1 MTKIEEAAAAL
12 RTHDGF
18 LLLTHLR
25 PDGDTLC
32 SAAALCSALRR
43 MGKTAA
49 LYPNSEITETYAAF
63 TAPYLAAQVTGDEYV
78 VSVDVAGQEMFPIGF
93 AGTADLCIDHHPS
106 NPGFAPVSLICPE
119 KASCGEIVMEVIEAL
134 CGNLTKEE
142 ANLLYVAISTDTGCF
157 CYANTTADTLR
168 AAAHVIDCGAEN
180 HPTNKL
186 LFRSFSFARLKLEGM
201 VFATLRSYRENKI
214 NVAVITLKM
223 MEESG
228 ATENDCD
235 DLASLAGKVRGSVV
249 AITVRELEPGRSKAS
264 VRTNEQVDA
273 SAICGALG
281 GGGHKMASGCTV
293 DVGPEELADL
303 LLQEVEKVWPA

>member
-1 MTKIEEAAAAL
+1 MATIPDVAAAL
-12 RTHDGF
+12 RAHDGF
-18 LLLTHLR
+18 LILTHVR

-43 MGKTAA
+43 IGKTAA
-49 LYPNSEITETYAAF
+49 LYPNSEITENYVDYTS
-63 TAPYLAAQVTGDEYV
+63 PYIAEDMTGLDFN
-78 VSVDVAGQEMFPIGF
+78 VSVDVAGTEMFPLGF
-93 AGTADLCIDHHPS
+93 AGSADLCIDHHPS
-106 NPGFAPVSLICPE
+106 NPHFAPISLVCPE
-119 KASCGEIVMEVIEAL
+119 KASCGEIVMELIEAL

-142 ANLLYVAISTDTGCF
+142 ANLLYIAISTDTGCF

-214 NVAVITLKM
+214 NVAVITLDM
-223 MEESG
+223 MRESG

-249 AITVRELEPGRSKAS
+249 AITVRELAPGRSKAS

-273 SAICGALG
+273 SVICGALG